1 MIHVYMLDERARTHT
16 HTLTH
21 AHTCTVISID
31 MRMAMRCLF
40 LRVTSWTPRYGVSLL
55 INSLSLSLSPA
66 PPPISPYTSHCDVN
80 QHMS

>member
-1 MIHVYMLDERARTHT
+1 MYIYEMSARAHT

-40 LRVTSWTPRYGVSLL
+40 LRVTPWNPHYGVSLL
-55 INSLSLSLSPA
+55 INSLSLSLSLSLSS
-66 PPPISPYTSHCDVN
+66 PPSHLSREPIYVMTAGF
-80 QHMS
+80 